1 MLVMFGAV
9 DESKLNRWYFYEIY
23 ASLQAYERHRQTEHF
38 KLYISKTK
46 DMLMAKE
53 FIKISPFLLKNRGEF
68 KFIKEQR

>member
-1 MLVMFGAV
+1 MRASQIAGIFMRFML
-9 DESKLNRWYFYEIY
+9 
-23 ASLQAYERHRQTEHF
+23 AYKRMSATAKQSI
-38 KLYISKTK
+38 LSYISKTK